1 MYSKQYLFQF
11 FALESSPSPW
21 EQDALFLYNFFLF
34 CAVLCSTE
42 AYICHCLKTSL
53 FPGQSH
59 QEVVSPSWSSSV
71 SPAEGAV
78 VRSSTVGRTPGFCS
92 ISFWAN
98 GMMLSGRIHPGPIT
112 VSDVTTSVGL
122 RGNGV
127 EARGPPLADEE
138 RKTDPWWR
146 KESFPFSTPVHRLQ
160 RPIPDMFEIC
170 TSSCVH

>member
-71 SPAEGAV
+71 SPPEGLV
-78 VRSSTVGRTPGFCS
+78 LRSSTVGRTPGLHT

-122 RGNGV
+122 KGNGV

-146 KESFPFSTPVHRLQ
+146 EGVFPFLHPGSPSPKTNTRHV
-160 RPIPDMFEIC
+160 
-170 TSSCVH
+170 